1 MSEPMIAMFICRSAR
16 AALAAAD
23 GTERPLPG
31 VQVIEL
37 PCSGRVDETTI
48 LRTLR
53 QGARAVLVVG
63 CLAGNCR
70 FRTGNHEAHRNVD
83 EAKSILE
90 QIGLSPDRVEMV
102 EIASVQYVRLV
113 EAMRSMEERA
123 ERLGPIDLLEGDA

>member
-1 MSEPMIAMFICRSAR
+1 MAVPE
-16 AALAAAD
+16 AAVV
-23 GTERPLPG
+23 E
-31 VQVIEL
+31 V

>member
-1 MSEPMIAMFICRSAR
+1 MSNVVMLICSAATGALELAR
-16 AALAAAD
+16 ENGLAVPEAAVV
-23 GTERPLPG
+23 E
-31 VQVIEL
+31 V

-113 EAMRSMEERA
+113 EAMRSMEERV

>member
-1 MSEPMIAMFICRSAR
+1 MSNVVMLICSAATGALELAR
-16 AALAAAD
+16 ENGLAVPEAAVV
-23 GTERPLPG
+23 E
-31 VQVIEL
+31 V

>member
-1 MSEPMIAMFICRSAR
+1 MSNVVMLICSAATGALELAR
-16 AALAAAD
+16 ENGLAVPEAAVV
-23 GTERPLPG
+23 E
-31 VQVIEL
+31 V

-113 EAMRSMEERA
+113 EAMRSVEERA